1 MQIPSTRPL
10 PAARSDRAECV
21 PCPPL
26 GDMLLWTALLFLGPV
41 LGTPGLPKAVVDLE
55 PPWILVLREDNVT
68 LKCQGAHTAGDH
80 SIRWFH
86 NGSSIPTQVR
96 PNYSFK
102 ATEKDRGEYA
112 CQTDQTSLSD
122 PVYLDVFSARGLL
135 PTPPPRPTLSPAGSD
150 RPGGKA
156 LRTGRALT
164 CVSLS
169 LQEGKEVRQSP
180 STKPPQPLPP
190 PVRPQPAIGAG
201 RGCVRLL
208 CEASRRL
215 QRTFVPRL
223 TERPLDYPKNIW
235 GPRTRNW
242 ALPSRSAPRP
252 MCSRRPQV
260 ARSQPSLRR
269 TLPSIQ
275 VQTWYEHRLCREGRA
290 SHLDREEMC
299 RNRLL
304 GPRGSSFGFFSGLY
318 FIIITFLSLF
328 ILRERERNRAREQER
343 GRERRSRER
352 IPSRF

>member
-122 PVYLDVFSARGLL
+122 PVYLDVFSDWLVLQTPSLVFQKGEPIVLRCHSWRNKPLYKITFFQNGKSKQFSPMNSTFSIPRANLSHSGEYHCTGLI
-135 PTPPPRPTLSPAGSD
+135 
-150 RPGGKA
+150 
-156 LRTGRALT
+156 GR
-164 CVSLS
+164 S
-169 LQEGKEVRQSP
+169 LQ
-180 STKPPQPLPP
+180 
-190 PVRPQPAIGAG
+190 A
-201 RGCVRLL
+201 
-208 CEASRRL
+208 
-215 QRTFVPRL
+215 
-223 TERPLDYPKNIW
+223 
-235 GPRTRNW
+235 
-242 ALPSRSAPRP
+242 
-252 MCSRRPQV
+252 
-260 ARSQPSLRR
+260 SQPVAITVQGSSWSDSSVTVMIAVAVAGIAAVAILAAVVAWFRHR
-269 TLPSIQ
+269 QKQTSGYPEHREMGETLP
-275 VQTWYEHRLCREGRA
+275 
-290 SHLDREEMC
+290 EEPA
-299 RNRLL
+299 NLTDAEDAAKVEAENAITYSLL
-304 GPRGSSFGFFSGLY
+304 LHPEAIEEEAEEPDY
-318 FIIITFLSLF
+318 QNHI
-328 ILRERERNRAREQER
+328 
-343 GRERRSRER
+343 
-352 IPSRF
+352 

>member
-122 PVYLDVFSARGLL
+122 PVYLDVFSDWLVLQTPSLVFQKGEPIVLRCHSWRNKPLYKITFFQNGKSKQFSPMNSTFSIPRANLSHSGEYHCTGLI
-135 PTPPPRPTLSPAGSD
+135 
-150 RPGGKA
+150 GK
-156 LRTGRALT
+156 
-164 CVSLS
+164 S
-169 LQEGKEVRQSP
+169 LQ
-180 STKPPQPLPP
+180 
-190 PVRPQPAIGAG
+190 A
-201 RGCVRLL
+201 
-208 CEASRRL
+208 
-215 QRTFVPRL
+215 
-223 TERPLDYPKNIW
+223 
-235 GPRTRNW
+235 
-242 ALPSRSAPRP
+242 
-252 MCSRRPQV
+252 
-260 ARSQPSLRR
+260 SQPVAITVQGSSWSDSSVTVMIAVTVAGVAAVAILAAVVAWFRHR
-269 TLPSIQ
+269 QKQTSGYPEHREMGETLP
-275 VQTWYEHRLCREGRA
+275 
-290 SHLDREEMC
+290 EEPA
-299 RNRLL
+299 NLTDAEDAAKVEAENAITYSLL
-304 GPRGSSFGFFSGLY
+304 LHPEAIEEEAEDPDY
-318 FIIITFLSLF
+318 QNHI
-328 ILRERERNRAREQER
+328 
-343 GRERRSRER
+343 
-352 IPSRF
+352 

>member
-122 PVYLDVFSARGLL
+122 PVYLDVFSDWLVLQTPSLVFQKGEPIVLRCHSWRNKPLYKITFFQNGKSKQFSPMNSTFSIPRANLSHSGEYHCTGLIGKSLQASQPVAITVQGSSWSDSSVTVMIAVTVAGVAAVAILAAVVAWFRHRQKQTSGYPEHREMGETL
-135 PTPPPRPTLSPAGSD
+135 PEEPGECSSP
-150 RPGGKA
+150 PGG
-156 LRTGRALT
+156 LRCPAWG
-164 CVSLS
+164 CQVDWSQ
-169 LQEGKEVRQSP
+169 QEAACPISRMLKMPPKLRLRMPSP
-180 STKPPQPLPP
+180 IHFSCTRKP
-190 PVRPQPAIGAG
+190 
-201 RGCVRLL
+201 
-208 CEASRRL
+208 
-215 QRTFVPRL
+215 
-223 TERPLDYPKNIW
+223 
-235 GPRTRNW
+235 
-242 ALPSRSAPRP
+242 
-252 MCSRRPQV
+252 
-260 ARSQPSLRR
+260 
-269 TLPSIQ
+269 
-275 VQTWYEHRLCREGRA
+275 
-290 SHLDREEMC
+290 
-299 RNRLL
+299 
-304 GPRGSSFGFFSGLY
+304 
-318 FIIITFLSLF
+318 
-328 ILRERERNRAREQER
+328 
-343 GRERRSRER
+343 
-352 IPSRF
+352 

>member
-122 PVYLDVFSARGLL
+122 PVYLDVFSDWLVLQTPSLVFQKGEPIVLRCHSWRNKPLYKITFFQNGKSKQFSPMNSTFSIPRANLSHSGEYHCTGLIGRSLQASQPVAITVQGSSWSDSSVTVMIAVAVAGIAAVAILAAVVAWFRHRQKQTSGYPEHREMGETL
-135 PTPPPRPTLSPAGSD
+135 PEEPGECSSP
-150 RPGGKA
+150 PGG
-156 LRTGRALT
+156 LRCPAWG
-164 CVSLS
+164 CQVDWSQ
-169 LQEGKEVRQSP
+169 QEAACPISRMLKMPPKLRLRMPSP
-180 STKPPQPLPP
+180 IHFSCTRKP
-190 PVRPQPAIGAG
+190 
-201 RGCVRLL
+201 
-208 CEASRRL
+208 
-215 QRTFVPRL
+215 
-223 TERPLDYPKNIW
+223 
-235 GPRTRNW
+235 
-242 ALPSRSAPRP
+242 
-252 MCSRRPQV
+252 
-260 ARSQPSLRR
+260 
-269 TLPSIQ
+269 
-275 VQTWYEHRLCREGRA
+275 
-290 SHLDREEMC
+290 
-299 RNRLL
+299 
-304 GPRGSSFGFFSGLY
+304 
-318 FIIITFLSLF
+318 
-328 ILRERERNRAREQER
+328 
-343 GRERRSRER
+343 
-352 IPSRF
+352 

>member
-122 PVYLDVFSARGLL
+122 PVYLDVFSDWLVLQAPSLVFQKGEPIVLRCHSWRNKPLYKITFFQNGKSKQFSPMNSTFSIPRANLSHSGEYHCTGLI
-135 PTPPPRPTLSPAGSD
+135 
-150 RPGGKA
+150 
-156 LRTGRALT
+156 GR
-164 CVSLS
+164 S
-169 LQEGKEVRQSP
+169 LQ
-180 STKPPQPLPP
+180 
-190 PVRPQPAIGAG
+190 A
-201 RGCVRLL
+201 
-208 CEASRRL
+208 
-215 QRTFVPRL
+215 
-223 TERPLDYPKNIW
+223 
-235 GPRTRNW
+235 
-242 ALPSRSAPRP
+242 
-252 MCSRRPQV
+252 
-260 ARSQPSLRR
+260 SQPVAI
-269 TLPSIQ
+269 T
-275 VQTWYEHRLCREGRA
+275 VQ
-290 SHLDREEMC
+290 
-299 RNRLL
+299 
-304 GPRGSSFGFFSGLY
+304 GSSWSDSSVTVMIAVAVAGIAAVAILAAVVAWFRHRQKQTSANLTDAEDAAKVEAENA
-318 FIIITFLSLF
+318 ITYSLLLHPEA
-328 ILRERERNRAREQER
+328 IEEEAEEPDYQNH
-343 GRERRSRER
+343 
-352 IPSRF
+352 I

>member
-122 PVYLDVFSARGLL
+122 PVYLDVFSDWLVLQTPSLVFQKGEPIVLRCHSWRNKPLYKITFFQNGKSKQFSPMNSTFSIPRANLSHSGEYHCTGLI
-135 PTPPPRPTLSPAGSD
+135 
-150 RPGGKA
+150 
-156 LRTGRALT
+156 GR
-164 CVSLS
+164 S
-169 LQEGKEVRQSP
+169 LQ
-180 STKPPQPLPP
+180 
-190 PVRPQPAIGAG
+190 A
-201 RGCVRLL
+201 
-208 CEASRRL
+208 
-215 QRTFVPRL
+215 
-223 TERPLDYPKNIW
+223 
-235 GPRTRNW
+235 
-242 ALPSRSAPRP
+242 
-252 MCSRRPQV
+252 
-260 ARSQPSLRR
+260 SQPVAITVQGSSWSDSSLTVMIAVAVAGIAAVAILAAVVAWFRHR
-269 TLPSIQ
+269 QKQTSGYPEHREMGETLP
-275 VQTWYEHRLCREGRA
+275 
-290 SHLDREEMC
+290 EEPA
-299 RNRLL
+299 NLTDAEDAAKVEAENAITYSLL
-304 GPRGSSFGFFSGLY
+304 LHPEAIEEEAEEPDY
-318 FIIITFLSLF
+318 QNHI
-328 ILRERERNRAREQER
+328 
-343 GRERRSRER
+343 
-352 IPSRF
+352 

>member
-122 PVYLDVFSARGLL
+122 PVYLDVFSDWLVLQTPSLVFQKGEPIVLRCHSWRNKPLYKITFFQNGKSKQFSPMNSTFSIPRANLSHSGEYHCTGLI
-135 PTPPPRPTLSPAGSD
+135 
-150 RPGGKA
+150 GK
-156 LRTGRALT
+156 
-164 CVSLS
+164 S
-169 LQEGKEVRQSP
+169 LQ
-180 STKPPQPLPP
+180 
-190 PVRPQPAIGAG
+190 A
-201 RGCVRLL
+201 
-208 CEASRRL
+208 
-215 QRTFVPRL
+215 
-223 TERPLDYPKNIW
+223 
-235 GPRTRNW
+235 
-242 ALPSRSAPRP
+242 
-252 MCSRRPQV
+252 
-260 ARSQPSLRR
+260 SQPVAI
-269 TLPSIQ
+269 T
-275 VQTWYEHRLCREGRA
+275 VQ
-290 SHLDREEMC
+290 
-299 RNRLL
+299 
-304 GPRGSSFGFFSGLY
+304 GSSWSDSSVTVMIAVTVAGVAAVAILAAVVAWFRHRQKQTSANLTDAEDAAKVEAENA
-318 FIIITFLSLF
+318 ITYSLLLHPEA
-328 ILRERERNRAREQER
+328 IEEEAEDPDYQNH
-343 GRERRSRER
+343 
-352 IPSRF
+352 I